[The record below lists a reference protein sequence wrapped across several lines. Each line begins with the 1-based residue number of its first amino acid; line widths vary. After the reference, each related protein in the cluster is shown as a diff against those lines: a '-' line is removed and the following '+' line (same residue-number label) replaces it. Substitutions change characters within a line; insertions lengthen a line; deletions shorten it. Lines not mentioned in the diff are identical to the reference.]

1 MTMTEPIILGDLRKL
16 FIFIKTNVKIK
27 FIRHM
32 YEPTLPDQNLIIP
45 LSRRTEELIQGVY
58 GQYLIER
65 QINNIGSI
73 HDGSRSAHMQ
83 DDNVSQ
89 TSTAK
94 YGPTNNTLYMT
105 NDANGERPSTDADQV
120 DSGHPSLETSVSPN
134 ETTPSSAQHSPRTV
148 RKISTDSND
157 GVLKYNPFVVNGI
170 KRAPNKVILE
180 PIEHSAKELGLVPK
194 HLFAAKRSKNE

>member
-1 MTMTEPIILGDLRKL
+1 
-16 FIFIKTNVKIK
+16 
-27 FIRHM
+27 M

-65 QINNIGSI
+65 QINAIGSNNEEN
-73 HDGSRSAHMQ
+73 HSAHIQ
-83 DDNVSQ
+83 DDNTSQ
-89 TSTAK
+89 SSAVK
-94 YGPTNNTLYMT
+94 YGTTNGSQYLANGG
-105 NDANGERPSTDADQV
+105 NGEREPNDADQV
-120 DSGHPSLETSVSPN
+120 DSGHPSIETSVSPN
-134 ETTPSSAQHSPRTV
+134 ETTPSSAQHTPNNV

-180 PIEHSAKELGLVPK
+180 PIANSAKENGLVPK
-194 HLFAAKRSKNE
+194 HLFAARRPNNQ

>member
-1 MTMTEPIILGDLRKL
+1 
-16 FIFIKTNVKIK
+16 
-27 FIRHM
+27 M

-65 QINNIGSI
+65 QINNIGNNIDESQ
-73 HDGSRSAHMQ
+73 SAHIQ
-83 DDNVSQ
+83 DDN
-89 TSTAK
+89 TSLNSTVK
-94 YGPTNNTLYMT
+94 YGPTNNTLYL
-105 NDANGERPSTDADQV
+105 ANEGNAERQSKDADQI
-120 DSGHPSLETSVSPN
+120 DSGHPSIETSVSPN
-134 ETTPSSAQHSPRTV
+134 ETTPSSAQHTPHNV

-180 PIEHSAKELGLVPK
+180 PIEHSAKDLGLVPK
-194 HLFAAKRSKNE
+194 HLFAAKRPNN

>member
-1 MTMTEPIILGDLRKL
+1 
-16 FIFIKTNVKIK
+16 
-27 FIRHM
+27 M

-45 LSRRTEELIQGVY
+45 LSRRTEELINGVY

-65 QINNIGSI
+65 QINNIGSE
-73 HDGSRSAHMQ
+73 HERSQSSHMQ
-83 DDNVSQ
+83 DDNASHNSENNDV
-89 TSTAK
+89 K
-94 YGPTNNTLYMT
+94 YGPTNNTLFSA
-105 NDANGERPSTDADQV
+105 NDANGERLSKELDQI

-134 ETTPSSAQHSPRTV
+134 ETTPSSAQHTPSNV

-180 PIEHSAKELGLVPK
+180 PIEHSVKDLGHVPK
-194 HLFAAKRSKNE
+194 HLFAAKRPNNE